1 MILLR
6 RDCLVFETQAGTE
19 APCSVHEVA
28 MGLIGQSAK
37 WLDHEMVQHAAQAV
51 LHYFKI
57 EKGQTTVSMAEF
69 CDALERVLGSLG
81 WDGPLTNQPS
91 LGGGAGPGVLPSLG
105 PATKPA
111 AICPRQEVETDLQE
125 LANAEGQGGELFF
138 YSRLRA
144 LVHARLNGPPVT
156 LRFRGL
162 RGCVKQL
169 AGAKRWTSH
178 CQSLQDQIL
187 NYLRTCLTVEPHRE
201 GCLLVVE

>member
-6 RDCLVFETQAGTE
+6 RDCLVFETQAGTG

-28 MGLIGQSAK
+28 MGLIGQSAE

-57 EKGQTTVSMAEF
+57 EKGQVTVSMAEF
-69 CDALERVLGSLG
+69 CDALERVLGNLG
-81 WDGPLTNQPS
+81 WDVPVPNQPS
-91 LGGGAGPGVLPSLG
+91 PGSPGPSVLPALE

-111 AICPRQEVETDLQE
+111 PLWARQELETDLQE
-125 LANAEGQGGELFF
+125 LAHAESLGGELFF

-144 LVHARLNGPPVT
+144 LVHAQLNGPPVT

-162 RGCVKQL
+162 RGCAKQL
-169 AGAKRWTSH
+169 AGAKRWTLH

-187 NYLRTCLTVEPHRE
+187 NYLRTCLTIEPHRE